1 MKNRWQFVTEQ
12 RKHNSESE
20 KTPSQLV
27 NDRTLQMGHDGH
39 VGHGFQIGKL
49 LHSSPKP

>member
-12 RKHNSESE
+12 RKKNSE

-27 NDRTLQMGHDGH
+27 NDRTNRTLQMGHD
-39 VGHGFQIGKL
+39 GHGFQIGKL